1 MKTIKK
7 NWLKGLIISVSF
19 LLINCSVEEE
29 VISGSHFGPQN
40 KKFTFQDFKK
50 ETKIKD
56 FDIFSKYN
64 VSRSENGVMQKSIQQ
79 DFITDTTSI
88 NRFEI
93 PNTEK
98 TTYSFK
104 LYPLAEQ
111 LNSKEY
117 YNMVVEKN
125 GNQLTY
131 MVFLNKDKQNPA
143 PNELRTQTSQMVF
156 NSRSPHSG
164 FIEVIT
170 YSVHCNGSCI
180 GVCDGFACPTGE
192 CIRETVS
199 YLYIGQGGSSGGSSG
214 SGSGGSGTGGNGSG
228 GGGYGDSPL
237 DGFYIPNPYD
247 GMDMNDPSNS
257 ALALSFQIN
266 TFFNTLI
273 PELKEIAKKYV
284 NFAFAYQYFNI
295 NGFDDATKQHY
306 LNALTNYKNF
316 IDSFSN
322 SQITTDG
329 QAKLEY
335 WAFQTFLNN
344 NENGI
349 NNIKINNV
357 KNFLNNPNVDF
368 LTKEKIIDELA
379 TKNNQEVLDF
389 VSELSQLSQ
398 SEPNQQDVDELV
410 NITLLLETNNLDLYS
425 DEFILK
431 LDPYIDLDLNSFVAN
446 ENITGIP
453 PNSYNL
459 PVGLTIFIN
468 YKKLR
473 QINPEWSKAKC
484 LWYASKE
491 IVHLSLDAFGLIPVV
506 GEVADLTNG
515 LLYAVHGDNLNA
527 TLSVASAVP
536 FVGWVSAGTK
546 YGLKVVY
553 TINTKVKLVWKVLPN
568 GTIYFGSNSY
578 CRTQLRKVLG
588 LAVGNADQAHH
599 IIPINLQTNRV
610 VQQAAKS
617 GNAFHLNEALN
628 GIPLSTAVHSGSH
641 GNYDAKI
648 AALLNV
654 LPSNATPTQC
664 YNKVNEIINKVR
676 TAIANN
682 PNTPIN
688 QLNF

>member
-7 NWLKGLIISVSF
+7 NWLKGLIISVSL

-93 PNTEK
+93 PNIEK

-104 LYPLAEQ
+104 LYPLSEQ

-117 YNMVVEKN
+117 YNMVVEKY

-156 NSRSPHSG
+156 NSRSPHPG
-164 FIEVIT
+164 FSEVIT
-170 YSVHCNGSCI
+170 YHFHCTQTGSCAS
-180 GVCDGFACPTGE
+180 GVCDQCSL
-192 CIRETVS
+192 CVSETVS

-228 GGGYGDSPL
+228 GGGGGGSPL

-266 TFFNTLI
+266 TFFNTLS

-284 NFAFAYQYFNI
+284 NFAFACQYFNI

-306 LNALTNYKNF
+306 LNALSNYKNF

-389 VSELSQLSQ
+389 ISELSNLSNVYNNNNVTNNNINEILKNLIENYNEYKDINYLNQVINDIKNDSNNNNLWNNNLVILDNLQTGISDINDYLSVFDLLQGALFTLYVDQPTVNSKDSWSGSPLDPNVGHTFISIKQGNKTRVLGFYPSGGVNPMTSPSTTKMFINDSSHSFDVSISVNINSNQLSQ
-398 SEPNQQDVDELV
+398 IILSIKTAPN
-410 NITLLLETNNLDLYS
+410 T
-425 DEFILK
+425 
-431 LDPYIDLDLNSFVAN
+431 
-446 ENITGIP
+446 
-453 PNSYNL
+453 YNL
-459 PVGLTIFIN
+459 NTYNCTDFGMTIADKAGI
-468 YKKLR
+468 KL
-473 QINPEWSKAKC
+473 PSAHGTWPGGS
-484 LWYASKE
+484 
-491 IVHLSLDAFGLIPVV
+491 
-506 GEVADLTNG
+506 
-515 LLYAVHGDNLNA
+515 GDNPGQLGQN
-527 TLSVASAVP
+527 
-536 FVGWVSAGTK
+536 
-546 YGLKVVY
+546 
-553 TINTKVKLVWKVLPN
+553 IRNLPN
-568 GTIYFGSNSY
+568 TTGVT
-578 CRTQLRKVLG
+578 
-588 LAVGNADQAHH
+588 
-599 IIPINLQTNRV
+599 
-610 VQQAAKS
+610 
-617 GNAFHLNEALN
+617 
-628 GIPLSTAVHSGSH
+628 
-641 GNYDAKI
+641 
-648 AALLNV
+648 
-654 LPSNATPTQC
+654 
-664 YNKVNEIINKVR
+664 VNELGG
-676 TAIANN
+676 TAPNN
-682 PNTPIN
+682 SN
-688 QLNF
+688 

>member
-7 NWLKGLIISVSF
+7 NWLKGLIISVSL

-93 PNTEK
+93 PNIEK

-104 LYPLAEQ
+104 LYPLSEQ

-117 YNMVVEKN
+117 YNMVVEKY

-156 NSRSPHSG
+156 NSRSPHPG
-164 FIEVIT
+164 FSEVIT
-170 YSVHCNGSCI
+170 YHFHCTQTGSCAS
-180 GVCDGFACPTGE
+180 GVCDQCSL
-192 CIRETVS
+192 CVSETVS

-228 GGGYGDSPL
+228 GGGGGGSPL

-266 TFFNTLI
+266 TFFNTLS

-284 NFAFAYQYFNI
+284 NFAFACQYFNI

-306 LNALTNYKNF
+306 LTALTNYKNF
-316 IDSFSN
+316 IDATAN
-322 SQITTDG
+322 TQVNTDV

-349 NNIKINNV
+349 NNTKINNI
-357 KNFLNNPNVDF
+357 KNFLNNSN
-368 LTKEKIIDELA
+368 LISTTKEKIIDELA
-379 TKNNQEVLDF
+379 IKNNQEVLDF
-389 VSELSQLSQ
+389 V
-398 SEPNQQDVDELV
+398 NELV
-410 NITLLLETNNLDLYS
+410 NSNLINLDFSFDNTLNTSNSIAFNSINEIQNY
-425 DEFILK
+425 FNT
-431 LDPYIDLDLNSFVAN
+431 LNSNQNVTITSLTQGNSKTATISR
-446 ENITGIP
+446 NIGLLTFLNIEVNQTMSP
-453 PNSYNL
+453 YNINGVTSSISGNTL
-459 PVGLTIFIN
+459 CLNYEQTTPSDLTEINTNFNVVNVKFYSNLKISVLNDNIGTVWTFRLTISISIN
-468 YKKLR
+468 K
-473 QINPEWSKAKC
+473 NTG
-484 LWYASKE
+484 E
-491 IVHLSLDAFGLIPVV
+491 IISMHI
-506 GEVADLTNG
+506 NG
-515 LLYAVHGDNLNA
+515 L
-527 TLSVASAVP
+527 P
-536 FVGWVSAGTK
+536 
-546 YGLKVVY
+546 
-553 TINTKVKLVWKVLPN
+553 
-568 GTIYFGSNSY
+568 
-578 CRTQLRKVLG
+578 
-588 LAVGNADQAHH
+588 
-599 IIPINLQTNRV
+599 
-610 VQQAAKS
+610 
-617 GNAFHLNEALN
+617 
-628 GIPLSTAVHSGSH
+628 
-641 GNYDAKI
+641 
-648 AALLNV
+648 
-654 LPSNATPTQC
+654 
-664 YNKVNEIINKVR
+664 
-676 TAIANN
+676 
-682 PNTPIN
+682 
-688 QLNF
+688 